1 MLVYLLGGLGM
12 TAQLL
17 VASLSVGLVLG
28 LVLAVGRLSRRLV
41 LRWMATVYIEAMRGI
56 PLLVLLLFV
65 YFGVQGVVGVG
76 WRISEFW
83 AATAAFGLC
92 YGAYLAE
99 VFRAGVESVDVG
111 QTEAARALGLTSG
124 QALRYVVLPQAVRNI
139 LPALVN
145 ESVALLKDTSLA
157 SVIAIPEITQRAR
170 LEVARTYD
178 TFEVWGAVGGI
189 YLALTL
195 GLSFVARQ
203 LERKGRRVGT
213 DDSSAQLD

>member
-1 MLVYLLGGLGM
+1 MLAFLLGGLVI
-12 TAQLL
+12 TVQLL
-17 VASLSVGLVLG
+17 VGS
-28 LVLAVGRLSRRLV
+28 LAVGLALGLALAVARLSRYAP
-41 LRWMATVYIEAMRGI
+41 LRWLATAYIETMRGI
-56 PLLVLLLFV
+56 PLLVLLLFI
-65 YFGVQGVVGVG
+65 YFGLQGIVGVA
-76 WRISEFW
+76 WRIPEFW
-83 AATAAFGLC
+83 AATTAFGLC

-111 QTEAARALGLTSG
+111 QTEAARALGLSSG
-124 QALRYVVLPQAVRNI
+124 QTLRHVVLPQAVRNI

-178 TFEVWGAVGGI
+178 TFRVWGVVAVI

-195 GLSFVARQ
+195 GLSFVARR
-203 LERKGRRVGT
+203 LERRGRRVGT
-213 DDSSAQLD
+213 HDSRSEPL

>member
-1 MLVYLLGGLGM
+1 MVAFLLGGLAI
-12 TAQLL
+12 TIQLL
-17 VASLSVGLVLG
+17 VASLVVGLALG
-28 LVLAVGRLSRRLV
+28 LTLAVARLSRYLP
-41 LRWMATVYIEAMRGI
+41 LRWLATAYIETMRGI
-56 PLLVLLLFV
+56 PLLVLLLFI
-65 YFGVQGVVGVG
+65 YFGLQGIVGVA
-76 WRISEFW
+76 WRIPEFW

-111 QTEAARALGLTSG
+111 QTEAARALGLSSG
-124 QALRYVVLPQAVRNI
+124 QTLRHIVLPQAVRNI

-178 TFEVWGAVGGI
+178 TFRVWGSVAVI
-189 YLALTL
+189 YLLLTF
-195 GLSFVARQ
+195 GLSLVARR
-203 LERKGRRVGT
+203 LEQRGRRVGT
-213 DDSSAQLD
+213 HDSRSESL